1 MIRDNINIS
10 NKLSA
15 SSVVP
20 TIHGPDALISY
31 HPDGGNNTIGTKF
44 SSWTNRIW
52 LPLRQF
58 AVEGKLT
65 TLVLFLPP
73 ALLLFTLFVILPIL
87 EAGQYST
94 YKWSGF
100 GDPTNFVGTRNFE
113 LLAQHP
119 IFLQSFWNTIKIIL
133 VSLLIQLP
141 LALTLALLI
150 YKKCILNSVFRLI
163 FFMPFILAEVATGLV
178 WGFIFDGDYGLA
190 GGAARWLNT
199 EAFYILSD
207 RQWAF
212 AAIMLVIV
220 WKYFGLH
227 MMIFIAGLQGVP
239 NDVIEAAKIDG
250 ASPWQIVRHIK
261 IPLLKPAIK
270 ISVFFSVLGSLQ
282 VFDLIVPLTNGG
294 PSNLTHSLVSYL
306 YYFGIGR
313 MKVGF
318 GSAVGVVLFAVCMVF
333 AFTYRRTIMR
343 EERSS

>member
-1 MIRDNINIS
+1 MAANFSFGTNRLWRPFRRFAAEG
-10 NKLSA
+10 KLSA
-15 SSVVP
+15 
-20 TIHGPDALISY
+20 
-31 HPDGGNNTIGTKF
+31 
-44 SSWTNRIW
+44 
-52 LPLRQF
+52 
-58 AVEGKLT
+58 
-65 TLVLFLPP
+65 LVLFLPP
-73 ALLLFTLFVILPIL
+73 ALLLFTLFVILPIF
-87 EAGQYST
+87 EAGQYSM

-100 GDPTNFVGTRNFE
+100 GDPTNFVGMRNFE
-113 LLAQHP
+113 LLSRHP
-119 IFLQSFWNTIKIIL
+119 VFMQSASNTIKIIL
-133 VSLLIQLP
+133 ASLLVQLP
-141 LALTLALLI
+141 LALALALLI
-150 YKKCILNSVFRLI
+150 YKKCLLNTIFRLI

-178 WGFIFDGDYGLA
+178 WSFIFDGDYGLSA
-190 GGAARWLNT
+190 GVANWLNT

-212 AAIMLVIV
+212 SAVLLVIV

-239 NDVIEAAKIDG
+239 KDVIEAAKIDG
-250 ASPWQIVRHIK
+250 ASAWQIVRHIK

-270 ISVFFSVLGSLQ
+270 ISIFFSVLGSLQ

-318 GSAVGVVLFAVCMVF
+318 GSAVGVVLFVICMAF

-343 EERSS
+343 EERSP